1 MNHLPYISVVVTTH
15 NRPVL
20 LKKCLHSI
28 LQQNVS
34 NEIILCGDE
43 GSIET
48 RSIALNSLRVNDSLV
63 IVPGINGPAATR
75 NIGISLARGKWICFL
90 DDDDFYEND
99 YFEKILN
106 FLKENEGVV
115 NFFNYKQHI
124 YDVSNNLLTINEI
137 DLSGKN
143 IEDIKVCNFIPNNA
157 VMIPALIAKSYQVDE
172 DLESHE
178 DWEYLLKINNVHQI
192 KHRHANGPVVNL
204 RNKTR
209 NSDSI
214 NSKRYLF
221 DFITIYRKWP
231 ANNDDLL
238 MKRKAFLDSQGLSL
252 PMELI

>member
-1 MNHLPYISVVVTTH
+1 MNNLPYISVIVTTH
-15 NRPVL
+15 NRPEL
-20 LKKCLHSI
+20 LKRCLHSI
-28 LQQNVS
+28 LQQNVY

-43 GSIET
+43 GSFET
-48 RSIALNSLRVNDSLV
+48 RSVALDILRASDSLV

-90 DDDDFYEND
+90 DDDDFYENN

-106 FLKENEGVV
+106 FLKDNESIV
-115 NFFNYKQHI
+115 NFFNYKQCF
-124 YDVSNNLLTINEI
+124 YDASNNLISINEV
-137 DLSGKN
+137 DLSEKN
-143 IEDIKVCNFIPNNA
+143 IEDINICNFIPNNA
-157 VMIPALIAKSYQVDE
+157 IMIPSLIAKSYRVDE

-178 DWEYLLKINNVHQI
+178 DWEYLLKINVNHII
-192 KHRHANGPVVNL
+192 KHRPANGPVVNI
-204 RNKTR
+204 RSKTR

-231 ANNDDLL
+231 TNNEVLL
-238 MKRKAFLDSQGLSL
+238 MKRKSFLDSQGFSL

>member
-1 MNHLPYISVVVTTH
+1 
-15 NRPVL
+15 
-20 LKKCLHSI
+20 
-28 LQQNVS
+28 
-34 NEIILCGDE
+34 
-43 GSIET
+43 
-48 RSIALNSLRVNDSLV
+48 
-63 IVPGINGPAATR
+63 
-75 NIGISLARGKWICFL
+75 
-90 DDDDFYEND
+90 
-99 YFEKILN
+99 
-106 FLKENEGVV
+106 
-115 NFFNYKQHI
+115 
-124 YDVSNNLLTINEI
+124 
-137 DLSGKN
+137 
-143 IEDIKVCNFIPNNA
+143 
-157 VMIPALIAKSYQVDE
+157 MIPALIAKSYQVDE